1 MTLQIRVT
9 LMIVLK
15 NNKLIKINKLKIWF
29 NKEKLPHK
37 KYNSLF
43 KLLKKAYFPVLQAS
57 LQNNKSPKRWWRSQN
72 LIVSN
77 KMLSI
82 LESRINIYSINKM
95 RNRFNK
101 IENRNSNIIWKENLM
116 SLGNYRRLS
125 IKNFQKILRTRY
137 WILN

>member
-15 NNKLIKINKLKIWF
+15 NNKLIKTNKLKIWF

-37 KYNSLF
+37 KYNNLF
-43 KLLKKAYFPVLQAS
+43 KLLKKACFQVLKAS
-57 LQNNKSPKRWWRSQN
+57 LPNNKSPKWWWRSLN
-72 LIVSN
+72 LIISN
-77 KMLSI
+77 WMLSI

-116 SLGNYRRLS
+116 SLGNYRQLS
-125 IKNFQKILRTRY
+125 IKSFQKILRTRY